1 MEKLHRQVLRARRRL
16 ILQQFFRII
25 GWWLLLALLVAAAAV
40 AVPKIWVMGFSTQ
53 ASTIWLWS
61 WLGGTAAVATLLAMF
76 CAWWARRNVLEAAIE
91 IDQRFALRERVS
103 SSLALGP
110 QERES
115 EAGQALIGDASRR
128 IQRIAVSDKFRVRPT
143 WRLLLPLLP
152 AVVLVVLV
160 LWVNDAKQGKS
171 AVASPVQRDVKK
183 QIETTA
189 KKLKEKIAERKK
201 KAEEDGLAVAS
212 GLFDRLEEG
221 VEGLTKKEDVE
232 RKDASIKLNDL
243 SKEIKLRRDALGGTD
258 QVKERLNKLGDIDK
272 GPADKVADAL
282 KDGDFNK
289 AMDELQA
296 LQDKIEQGDLTDK
309 DKQELADQMNQ
320 MKDKMQQM
328 CNAHRDA
335 KQQLEQQI
343 EQQAAQGNMDQVNK
357 LQQQLDQLN
366 QQQQQM
372 DQMQQLAD
380 QMGQCGDCMQN
391 GDMQNAAAQLDQM
404 AQAMQGLQQQV
415 DEMEMLDGALD
426 QIADAK
432 NAMNCGQ
439 CGGKGCGA
447 CQGQQPGMGLGKGE
461 GQGPPG
467 PGMGEGQGAGWR
479 PEKKTDTAAYDT
491 RIPADPGPGAAVKVG
506 RIHGPNIAGEARE
519 TIKSEI
525 EAGPGDSDRAM
536 SMQKLPK
543 SQREHA
549 QQYFDMFREGEK

>member
-1 MEKLHRQVLRARRRL
+1 MDKLQQQVLRARRRL
-16 ILQQFFRII
+16 VLQQFLRIF
-25 GWWLLLALLVAAAAV
+25 GWWLLLALLVAAAAI
-40 AVPKIWVMGFSTQ
+40 AVPKIWVLGFSDR
-53 ASTIWLWS
+53 ASLIWLWS
-61 WLGGTAAVATLLAMF
+61 WLGGTAVVATFLAVF
-76 CAWWARRNVLEAAIE
+76 FAWWARRNVLEAAIE

-103 SSLALGP
+103 SCLALGP

-143 WRLLLPLLP
+143 WRLLLPLFP
-152 AVVLVVLV
+152 AVLIVVLV
-160 LWVNDAKQGKS
+160 LWVGDAEKKQS
-171 AVASPVQRDVKK
+171 LQASPVERDVKK
-183 QIETTA
+183 QVETTA
-189 KKLKEKIAERKK
+189 RKLKEKIAERKK
-201 KAEEDGLAVAS
+201 KAEEDGLAVAA

-221 VEGLTKKEDVE
+221 VEGLAKKDDVK

-243 SKEIKLRRDALGGTD
+243 SKEIKRRRDALGGTD
-258 QVKERLNKLGDIDK
+258 KVKERLNKLGDVDN
-272 GPADKVADAL
+272 GPADKMADAL

-289 AMDELQA
+289 ALDELQA
-296 LQDKIEQGDLTDK
+296 LQDKIERGDLTDK
-309 DKQELADQMNQ
+309 DRQDLADQMNK
-320 MKDKMQQM
+320 MRDKIQQM
-328 CNAHRDA
+328 CDAHRDA
-335 KQQLEQQI
+335 KEQLKKQI

-366 QQQQQM
+366 QQQPQM
-372 DQMQQLAD
+372 NQMQDLAN

-391 GDMQNAAAQLDQM
+391 GDMQGAAAQLDQM
-404 AQAMQGLQQQV
+404 AQQLQGLQQQV
-415 DEMEMLDGALD
+415 DEIEMLDGMLD

-432 NAMNCGQ
+432 DAMNCGQ
-439 CGGKGCGA
+439 CGGQGCKA
-447 CQGQQPGMGLGKGE
+447 CQGQGMGMGQGKGN

-479 PEKKTDTAAYDT
+479 PEKKNPTAAYDT
-491 RIPADPGPGAAVKVG
+491 RVPADPGPGAAVKVG

-519 TIKSEI
+519 MIKSEI
-525 EAGPGDSDRAM
+525 EAKGTESDRAM